1 MIPVIPRVT
10 TVEAM
15 MGRRSGQSSLFYQFK
30 LDERVPKDHLL
41 RRLSLMGSI
50 FTMAAFIALAH

>member
-10 TVEAM
+10 TLEAAM
-15 MGRRSGQSSLFYQFK
+15 MGRRSEQSSLFYQFR

-41 RRLSLMGSI
+41 K
-50 FTMAAFIALAH
+50 AHR